1 MDLER
6 RRAIALA
13 AGIAMA
19 VGTSKDAL
27 ACSRRPPP
35 AFRPTKAE
43 QDLMARQ
50 LDLLRS
56 CWNDGKPD
64 RFLERH
70 CIERA
75 QLNYIVDGKGGNWGN
90 AAAAI
95 RILHRRYPRMTSEFS
110 AIMFDPLLP
119 FVYAI
124 AEFEETPQ
132 LSAEDEEIT
141 LCVRAG
147 MVPTFVIQ
155 MRFVESYYHGADRL
169 PPEKPIVAQLSF
181 REHGSLA
188 YWFQK
193 NA

>member
-1 MDLER
+1 MHLER
-6 RRAIALA
+6 RQAIALA

-19 VGTSKDAL
+19 VGTSKEAL
-27 ACSRRPPP
+27 ACSSRPPS
-35 AFRPTKAE
+35 AFRPTHAE
-43 QDLMARQ
+43 QNLMAAQ
-50 LDLLRS
+50 LDLLCS

-70 CIERA
+70 CIERP
-75 QLNYIVDGKGGNWGN
+75 QLNYIVDGKGGNWAD

-95 RILHRRYPRMTSEFS
+95 QIFHRRYPRMTSEFS
-110 AIMFDPLLP
+110 GIIFDPLLP
-119 FVYAI
+119 FLYAV
-124 AEFEETPQ
+124 AEFEEAQKVPV
-132 LSAEDEEIT
+132 EDEEIT
-141 LCVRAG
+141 LCARAG

-169 PPEKPIVAQLSF
+169 PTEKPIVAQLSF

-188 YWFQK
+188 YWFLE

>member
-1 MDLER
+1 MHLER
-6 RRAIALA
+6 RQAIALA

-19 VGTSKDAL
+19 VGTSKEAL

-35 AFRPTKAE
+35 AFRPTNAE
-43 QDLMARQ
+43 QDLMATQ
-50 LDLLRS
+50 LDSLRR

-64 RFLERH
+64 SFLEKH

-75 QLNYIVDGKGGNWGN
+75 QLNYVVDGKGGNWAD

-95 RILHRRYPRMTSEFS
+95 QIFHRRYPRMISEFS
-110 AIMFDPLLP
+110 GIMFDPLLP
-119 FVYAI
+119 FLYAV
-124 AEFEETPQ
+124 AEFEEAPKVPV
-132 LSAEDEEIT
+132 ENEEIT
-141 LCVRAG
+141 LCARAG

-169 PPEKPIVAQLSF
+169 PAEQPIVAQLSF

-188 YWFQK
+188 SWFQK